1 MLAMAQSLLILQS
14 LWTMSGLRG
23 TPDAPLEQTLD
34 RIAAAGFDGAAALW
48 IDRDEARRVADL
60 ARAGNLVVEGLCFP
74 SDIDSLK
81 PALEWGMAFGVHHLN
96 IQPDLRPRKLSD
108 ATAVLEGW
116 QRLAETVDF
125 AVNIETHR
133 NRLTN
138 DLLFTLD
145 LLDALPN
152 LRFTA
157 DLSHYVVGREIE
169 LPIRPETETQMRTI
183 LDHAEAFHG
192 RVASSEQVQLP
203 LFRRHHA
210 WINQFTAWWRY
221 GFDAW
226 KSRSGPDAELTF
238 LCELGPQPY
247 AIGRADGQD
256 LTDRWEESLTLA
268 KIVRQI
274 WQNAG

>member
-1 MLAMAQSLLILQS
+1 MQSLLILQS
-14 LWTMSGLRG
+14 LWTMENLRG
-23 TPDAPLEQTLD
+23 AAPATLEQNIA
-34 RIAAAGFDGAAALW
+34 RIAASGFDGIGSLW
-48 IDRDEARRVADL
+48 IDRDMARRVAAL
-60 ARAGNLVVEGLCFP
+60 ARDHGLIVEGLCFP
-74 SDIDSLK
+74 HDVESLK
-81 PALEWGMAFGVHHLN
+81 PALEWGAEFGVHHIN
-96 IQPDLRPRKLSD
+96 IQPDLRPRDLRD
-108 ATAVLEGW
+108 GIALVEGW
-116 QRLAETVDF
+116 QRLAETVPF

-133 NRLTN
+133 GRLTN
-138 DLLFTLD
+138 DLLTTLG
-145 LLDALPN
+145 LIDALPS
-152 LRFTA
+152 LRLTA

-247 AIGRADGQD
+247 AIGGADGQD